1 MQPIIVVKNRLHSH
15 CTTSFLGPPSWGIE
29 TRALVRLRATHT
41 WGIWTLLAEKVPDLL
56 LLLLPWIVTRAV
68 LNGFLL
74 IYRVAAA
81 GGKHH
86 LEAWPSPTGWHRWW
100 NKACSL
106 PVLML
111 FSGFCFVLSF
121 WTFYSAAAKRSRSVA
136 RRACPSRRYSLHI
149 ASLPPTP
156 ALSSTSNVANIEWL
170 EFSGKAKYSSRRSA
184 RLSRFNLTENN
195 VLNFLP
201 LSSHSGP
208 LFANCTFFFFFFP
221 FSFLTECGRFGS
233 ESSAKEHTRLRAVSS
248 KLRQF
253 YYSVGSH
260 CLDKC
265 WFVVA

>member
-1 MQPIIVVKNRLHSH
+1 MVSTPTAQPR
-15 CTTSFLGPPSWGIE
+15 FLVHLGEEQKHVLWC
-29 TRALVRLRATHT
+29 ALRATHR
-41 WGIWTLLAEKVPDLL
+41 GIWTLLVEKAPDVLL
-56 LLLLPWIVTRAV
+56 LLWIVTRAV
-68 LNGFLL
+68 WNGFLL
-74 IYRVAAA
+74 IYLVAAA

-86 LEAWPSPTGWHRWW
+86 LEAWPSPTGGHRWW

-111 FSGFCFVLSF
+111 FLGFCFVF
-121 WTFYSAAAKRSRSVA
+121 FFCTFYSAAVLPGVLAPLVVILST
-136 RRACPSRRYSLHI
+136 
-149 ASLPPTP
+149 LPPPP
-156 ALSSTSNVANIEWL
+156 ALSCTSNVANIERL
-170 EFSGKAKYSSRRSA
+170 EFSGKAKYSSHRSA

-208 LFANCTFFFFFFP
+208 LFANCTFFFFP

-233 ESSAKEHTRLRAVSS
+233 ESSAKEHTRFRAVSS

-253 YYSVGSH
+253 YYLVGSY